1 MWVYCTLV
9 LTLVLLFFYCLLK
22 LIAECEQVKTERES
36 ELIIE
41 QVLIAMSAMGLD
53 RERTLQVR
61 AYTVSACMTI
71 SEFSVGMDIIKILT
85 VRWCID
91 TSVDALGHIISN
103 VS

>member
-1 MWVYCTLV
+1 MWVYCILV
-9 LTLVLLFFYCLLK
+9 LILVLLFFCCLLK

-61 AYTVSACMTI
+61 AYTVANLH
-71 SEFSVGMDIIKILT
+71 DII
-85 VRWCID
+85 VF
-91 TSVDALGHIISN
+91 SGN
-103 VS
+103 